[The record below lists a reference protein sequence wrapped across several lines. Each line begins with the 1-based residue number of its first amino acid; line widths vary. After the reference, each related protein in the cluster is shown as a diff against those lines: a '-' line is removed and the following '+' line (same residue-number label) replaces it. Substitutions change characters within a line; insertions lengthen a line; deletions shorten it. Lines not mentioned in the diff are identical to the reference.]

1 MWPALILSCVLAW
14 PSQAQ
19 VVIDRVVAVVNGD
32 VITQSDLRAART
44 LRLVPDE
51 SDAATVQRI
60 IDRRLALAELQRFQA
75 PAAPASEVE
84 ARRQVWAASLG
95 GQSVDDLLARAGVE
109 SWFVERWI
117 ADDVRLEQYI
127 AQRFAALTED
137 RRAAAI
143 TAWRESLR
151 TRAEIVYRD
160 QRF

>member
-1 MWPALILSCVLAW
+1 MWLALVLSCVCMW

-75 PAAPASEVE
+75 PAAPASDVD

-109 SWFVERWI
+109 
-117 ADDVRLEQYI
+117 
-127 AQRFAALTED
+127 
-137 RRAAAI
+137 
-143 TAWRESLR
+143 AW
-151 TRAEIVYRD
+151 
-160 QRF
+160 

>member
-1 MWPALILSCVLAW
+1 
-14 PSQAQ
+14 
-19 VVIDRVVAVVNGD
+19 
-32 VITQSDLRAART
+32 
-44 LRLVPDE
+44 
-51 SDAATVQRI
+51 
-60 IDRRLALAELQRFQA
+60 QRFQA
-75 PAAPASEVE
+75 PAAPASDVD

-109 SWFVERWI
+109 AWFVERWI
-117 ADDVRLEQYI
+117 ANDVRLEQYI

-151 TRAEIVYRD
+151 TRAEIVFRD